1 MKGLNSEKKIYEY
14 IILVSM
20 FLLGMYFSRYT
31 NQRFMYVTLIVNFML
46 MYFFKNRKEI
56 YVYNALN
63 IVNSFLLGVLFKF
76 AFLS

>member
-1 MKGLNSEKKIYEY
+1 
-14 IILVSM
+14 M